1 MKWWLGT
8 EGKEKKMP
16 QVSETK
22 VALLHRGYQWKV
34 TTAYKQNEMGEERS
48 SIKCLTTLKNLE
60 GWGGG
65 FYIMLFLKSWLYGFC
80 IFCK

>member
-8 EGKEKKMP
+8 EGREKKMP

-22 VALLHRGYQWKV
+22 VALLHWGYQWKV
-34 TTAYKQNEMGEERS
+34 STEYKQSEMGEERS

-60 GWGGG
+60 GWGDS
-65 FYIMLFLKSWLYGFC
+65 IL
-80 IFCK
+80 